1 MEIYL
6 KEKIGNPALFTGRK
20 GEMDSL
26 LKWVEKIKPEL
37 SKSRAILSRR
47 KTGKSALMQRL
58 YNIVFAQNDQVV
70 PFYFE
75 IKEHNQWIASFAKD
89 FFFTF
94 IRQYFAFKTR
104 KLEYFS
110 YRSDYDI
117 LIKAAKNEG
126 LEHLI
131 DHIEEFRASEKNKS
145 FDRLWGIARETP
157 RIIAQYRDERVLIPD
172 NQLFPKNCN
181 F

>member
-1 MEIYL
+1 MQIYL
-6 KEKIGNPALFTGRK
+6 DEKIGNPDLFTGRK
-20 GEMDSL
+20 RELDSL
-26 LKWVEKIKPEL
+26 LKWVEKIKIKT

-58 YNIVFAQNDQVV
+58 FNIVFAQKGQVV

-75 IKEHNQWIASFAKD
+75 IWEHDQWIADFAKD